1 MFFFLKKSKIRFTDT
16 FGGSFIWEIAI
27 YMYQQPWN
35 FIVTFTWLLLLEL
48 HGIFYYE
55 IIIHYCCFLCVKVV
69 NIQSKCLYY
78 DDWKNIFTCITYMIL
93 IEPLNVCRFLI
104 LVNVDSLTDP
114 GLLMNLHL
122 NRSTKTVQKRNQT
135 HN

>member
-1 MFFFLKKSKIRFTDT
+1 MKLLYTTVVFFVLK
-16 FGGSFIWEIAI
+16 
-27 YMYQQPWN
+27 
-35 FIVTFTWLLLLEL
+35 LL
-48 HGIFYYE
+48 IS
-55 IIIHYCCFLCVKVV
+55 
-69 NIQSKCLYY
+69 NQSAYIMMIE
-78 DDWKNIFTCITYMIL
+78 KNIFTCITYMIL